1 MLVLGDSVAFSCGMG
16 RSKASASGSP
26 VAAAPACSK
35 VACAGVTVMVM
46 VICCI
51 VKKAFK
57 MCAKSKIGALCTLVN
72 QKVCI
77 LCAIFSLLA
86 HFLG

>member
-1 MLVLGDSVAFSCGMG
+1 MSVLGDSVAFSCGMG
-16 RSKASASGSP
+16 RSKALASGSP

-51 VKKAFK
+51 VTK
-57 MCAKSKIGALCTLVN
+57 LVN
-72 QKVCI
+72 THFSI
-77 LCAIFSLLA
+77 LLFS
-86 HFLG
+86 